1 MRLIFIGPPGAGK
14 GTQSKRLIEYLKVPH
29 LSTGDMLRQEIED
42 RTEYGLRSQEYMTL
56 GKFVPDSIILEIVG
70 RRLDQRDCAV
80 GCLFDGFP
88 RTLVQAAAL
97 DDFLARRGT
106 PLDGVLE
113 LVVDREELVRRTLR
127 GREDD
132 RPDVV
137 RNRLNLY
144 HKQTAPLCDYYRKRG
159 LLHAIEGSGSPDE
172 VFDRIKQVLKAI
184 KKVK

>member
-70 RRLDQRDCAV
+70 RRIDQRDCAV

-113 LVVDREELVRRTLR
+113 LVVDREELVRRTLAR
-127 GREDD
+127 GAR
-132 RPDVV
+132 
-137 RNRLNLY
+137 
-144 HKQTAPLCDYYRKRG
+144 TIAPTSC
-159 LLHAIEGSGSPDE
+159 AIGSICITGKPPRSATITVSAACCTPSLAAAVPMKSSTE
-172 VFDRIKQVLKAI
+172 SSRC
-184 KKVK
+184 

>member
-70 RRLDQRDCAV
+70 RRIDQRDCAV

-88 RTLVQAAAL
+88 RTLVQAARSTIFWPAA
-97 DDFLARRGT
+97 ARRSTACWSWWSTGKNWSAARW
-106 PLDGVLE
+106 P
-113 LVVDREELVRRTLR
+113 R
-127 GREDD
+127 REDD

-137 RNRLNLY
+137 RNRLDLY
-144 HKQTAPLCDYYRKRG
+144 HRQTAPLCDYYRKRG
-159 LLHAIEGSGSPDE
+159 LLHAIPGSGSPDE